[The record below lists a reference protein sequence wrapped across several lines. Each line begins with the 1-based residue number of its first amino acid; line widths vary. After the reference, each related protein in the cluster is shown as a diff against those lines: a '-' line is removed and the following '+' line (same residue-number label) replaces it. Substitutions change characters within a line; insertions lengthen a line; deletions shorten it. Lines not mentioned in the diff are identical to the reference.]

1 MKIIV
6 GINFSHWNK
15 KMQFVLSKK
24 KTFRFASQ
32 INRDNGTEGKL
43 NSEISSLKRK
53 ENEREKRNRIYI
65 EKKKRRQRDAKWF
78 PCFQA

>member
-1 MKIIV
+1 
-6 GINFSHWNK
+6 
-15 KMQFVLSKK
+15 MQFVLSKK

-65 EKKKRRQRDAKWF
+65 EKKKDDNVTQSGFPVFKRDRSEH
-78 PCFQA
+78 QA